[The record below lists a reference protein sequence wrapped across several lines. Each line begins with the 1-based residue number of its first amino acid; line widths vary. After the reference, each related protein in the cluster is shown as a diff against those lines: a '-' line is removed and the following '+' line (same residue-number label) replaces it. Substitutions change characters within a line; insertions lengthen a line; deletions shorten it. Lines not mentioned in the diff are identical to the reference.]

1 MSQIFLHKRLKL
13 FELKMKTKDTY
24 WFRHDSNAKDDFKCM
39 ILIEQLG
46 CEGYGIFWVLVETLR
61 EQKDYRYPFNLLGA
75 LARKYNTTQA
85 KVETVVKEYGL
96 FEIDIDSFFFSHSF
110 NRRMENLDKVKE
122 QRRIA
127 GLKSGESRKIK
138 AIEHK
143 LNKCSTKVERV
154 DNIKKEEI
162 IKEIKKLKTFLA
174 DKSLNAILQISQ
186 NGDYKDLVSNEIIS
200 FIENQGGLTK
210 VINYIKDGDY
220 QDWIISEIL
229 KHEEK

>member
-1 MSQIFLHKRLKL
+1 MKDLK
-13 FELKMKTKDTY
+13 EKDTY

-46 CEGYGIFWVLVETLR
+46 CEGYGIFWILVETLR
-61 EQKDYRYPFNLLGA
+61 EQKDYRYPFYLLGA

-96 FEIDIDSFFFSHSF
+96 FDIDIDSFFFSHSF
-110 NRRMENLDKVKE
+110 NRRMENLDKIKE

-143 LNKCSTKVERV
+143 LNKCSTQVERI
-154 DNIKKEEI
+154 DKSKKEKI
-162 IKEIKKLKTFLA
+162 IKEIKKLKDFLS
-174 DKSLNAILQISQ
+174 DKSANAILEISK
-186 NGDYKDLVSNEIIS
+186 NEDYKDLFFDGINS
-200 FIENQGGLTK
+200 FILNNGGLTK
-210 VINYIKDGDY
+210 VKSYLEDDNYHN
-220 QDWIISEIL
+220 WIIAEIL
-229 KHEEK
+229 KQEEK

>member
-1 MSQIFLHKRLKL
+1 MKDLK
-13 FELKMKTKDTY
+13 EKDTY

-46 CEGYGIFWVLVETLR
+46 CEGYGIFWILVETLR
-61 EQKDYRYPFNLLGA
+61 EQKDYRYPFYLLGA

-110 NRRMENLDKVKE
+110 NRRMENLDKIKE

-127 GLKSGESRKIK
+127 GLKSGANRKIK

-143 LNKCSTKVERV
+143 LNKSSTKDERV
-154 DNIKKEEI
+154 DNIKKEKI
-162 IKEIKKLKTFLA
+162 IKEINKLKDFLSH
-174 DKSLNAILQISQ
+174 KSANAILQIAK
-186 NGDYKDLVSNEIIS
+186 NEDYKDLFSDEINS
-200 FIENQGGLTK
+200 FILNNGGLSKIKTYLEDD
-210 VINYIKDGDY
+210 NY
-220 QDWIISEIL
+220 QNWIVEEIL
-229 KHEEK
+229 KVEEK

>member
-1 MSQIFLHKRLKL
+1 
-13 FELKMKTKDTY
+13 MKTKDTY

-46 CEGYGIFWVLVETLR
+46 CEGYGIFWILVETLR
-61 EQKDYRYPFNLLGA
+61 EQKDYRYPFYLLGA

-110 NRRMENLDKVKE
+110 NRRMENLDKIKE

-127 GLKSGESRKIK
+127 GLKSGANRKIK

-143 LNKCSTKVERV
+143 LNKSSTKDERV
-154 DNIKKEEI
+154 DNIKKEKI
-162 IKEIKKLKTFLA
+162 IKEINKLKDFLSH
-174 DKSLNAILQISQ
+174 KSANAILQIAK
-186 NGDYKDLVSNEIIS
+186 NEDYKDLFSDEINS
-200 FIENQGGLTK
+200 FILNNGGLSKIKTYLEDD
-210 VINYIKDGDY
+210 NY
-220 QDWIISEIL
+220 QNWIVEEIL
-229 KHEEK
+229 KVEEK

>member
-1 MSQIFLHKRLKL
+1 
-13 FELKMKTKDTY
+13 MKTKDTY

-39 ILIEQLG
+39 VLIEQLG
-46 CEGYGIFWVLVETLR
+46 CEGYGIFWILVETLR

-85 KVETVVKEYGL
+85 KIETVVKEYGL
-96 FEIDIDSFFFSHSF
+96 FDIDIDTFFFSHSF

-143 LNKCSTKVERV
+143 LNNSSTKDERI
-154 DNIKKEEI
+154 DKNKKEEI
-162 IKEIKKLKTFLA
+162 IKEIKKLKDFLA
-174 DKSLNAILQISQ
+174 DKSANAILEIAK
-186 NGDYKDLVSNEIIS
+186 NEDFKDLFSNRINS
-200 FIENQGGLTK
+200 FILNTGGLTK
-210 VINYIKDGDY
+210 VKSYLEDDNY
-220 QDWIISEIL
+220 QEWIIEEVL
-229 KHEEK
+229 KYKDNQ

>member
-1 MSQIFLHKRLKL
+1 
-13 FELKMKTKDTY
+13 MKTKDTY
-24 WFRHDSNAKDDFKCM
+24 WFRHDSNAKDDYKCM

-46 CEGYGIFWVLVETLR
+46 CEGYGIFWILVETLR
-61 EQKDYRYPFNLLGA
+61 EQKDYRYPFYLLGA

-110 NRRMENLDKVKE
+110 NRRMENLDKIKE

-127 GLKSGESRKIK
+127 GLKSGANRKIK

-143 LNKCSTKVERV
+143 LNKSSTKDERV

-162 IKEIKKLKTFLA
+162 IKEIKKLKNFLA
-174 DKSLNAILQISQ
+174 DKSANAILQIAK
-186 NGDYKDLVSNEIIS
+186 NEDYKDLFSDEINS
-200 FIENQGGLTK
+200 FILNNGGLSKIKTYLEDD
-210 VINYIKDGDY
+210 NY
-220 QDWIISEIL
+220 QNWIVEEIL
-229 KHEEK
+229 KVEEK

>member
-1 MSQIFLHKRLKL
+1 MKDLK
-13 FELKMKTKDTY
+13 EKDTY

-46 CEGYGIFWVLVETLR
+46 CEGYGIFWILVETLR
-61 EQKDYRYPFNLLGA
+61 EQKDYRYPFYLLGA

-110 NRRMENLDKVKE
+110 NRRMENLNKVKE

-127 GLKSGESRKIK
+127 GLKSGEIRKVK

-143 LNKCSTKVERV
+143 LNKCSTKDERI
-154 DNIKKEEI
+154 DKSKKEEI
-162 IKEIKKLKTFLA
+162 IKDIKKLKDFLSN
-174 DKSLNAILQISQ
+174 KSANAISQIAR
-186 NGDYKDLVSNEIIS
+186 NEDYKDLVSNEINT
-200 FIENQGGLTK
+200 FIANNGGLTK
-210 VINYIKDGDY
+210 VKTYIEDENYHN
-220 QDWIISEIL
+220 WIVTEIL
-229 KHEEK
+229 KQEEK